1 MDRVQQSGAP
11 LLKPLKKNLP
21 GASVRI
27 KWDNVAAV
35 VQFIRNLIWQNSL
48 SKNELRLVSQ
58 LGAHQ
63 KRMGCSFSSL
73 ALEDKWVFVS
83 FKFIQA
89 DLILLC
95 FALLPFAD
103 SAFFHFL
110 TNSRFVTTLC

>member
-1 MDRVQQSGAP
+1 M
-11 LLKPLKKNLP
+11 
-21 GASVRI
+21 
-27 KWDNVAAV
+27 

-48 SKNELRLVSQ
+48 SKNELCLVSQ

-73 ALEDKWVFVS
+73 TLEDKWVFAS

-103 SAFFHFL
+103 SAFFHF
-110 TNSRFVTTLC
+110 